1 MGSALTQLP
10 DAATKSH
17 SRGVSRRPGK
27 GGFGQLATS
36 EMCGVTQPARER
48 ETVLVVDDEEMVRRL
63 AGRILLGQGYRVLEA
78 KSGDEAVRMLQR
90 AAQRIDGVVTD
101 LAMPGL
107 EGRQLGETIS
117 RCWPQVRVIYMSGFP
132 GRRMVDEG
140 ALDPSAPF
148 VQKPFTAEQLARK
161 VREVLARLTQQ

>member
-1 MGSALTQLP
+1 LTLP
-10 DAATKSH
+10 A
-17 SRGVSRRPGK
+17 
-27 GGFGQLATS
+27 
-36 EMCGVTQPARER
+36 R

-90 AAQRIDGVVTD
+90 GAQGIDAVLTD

-107 EGRQLGETIS
+107 AGRQLGETIL

-132 GRRMVDEG
+132 GKRMVEEG
-140 ALDPSAPF
+140 ALDPKAAF
-148 VQKPFTAEQLARK
+148 VQKPFTAEQLTRK
-161 VREVLARLTQQ
+161 VREMLARPSQQ

>member
-1 MGSALTQLP
+1 M
-10 DAATKSH
+10 
-17 SRGVSRRPGK
+17 
-27 GGFGQLATS
+27 
-36 EMCGVTQPARER
+36 TQPTR

-63 AGRILLGQGYRVLEA
+63 AARILLGQGYSVLEA

-90 AAQRIDGVVTD
+90 GAQQIDGVVTD

-132 GRRMVDEG
+132 ARRMVDEG
-140 ALDPSAPF
+140 ALDPNAPF
-148 VQKPFTAEQLARK
+148 VQKPFTAEQLTRK
-161 VREVLARLTQQ
+161 VREVLARPIQQ